1 MAYGFEVRN
10 SSGNVITRVT
20 SRQPRIIAASSTTI
34 TLGSSAGN
42 YYSAN
47 QTGYS
52 GLTGSDIQ
60 ILLYYKFV
68 WSNIGLSSEIVNSTT
83 WRVKGNLS
91 NNITGTVTHTIG
103 FIVLRN

>member
-1 MAYGFEVRN
+1 MAFGFEARN
-10 SSGNVITRVT
+10 SSENLITKVS
-20 SRQPRIIAASSTTI
+20 SRQPRIVSASSTSI
-34 TLGSSAGN
+34 TLGSSAGT

-68 WSNIGLSSEIVNSTT
+68 WSNIALSAEIVNSTT